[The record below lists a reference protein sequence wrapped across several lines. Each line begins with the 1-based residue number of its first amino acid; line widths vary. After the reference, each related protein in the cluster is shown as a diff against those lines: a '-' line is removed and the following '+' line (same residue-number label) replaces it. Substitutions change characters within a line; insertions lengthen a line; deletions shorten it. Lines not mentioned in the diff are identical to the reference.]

1 MNALNIRYMQHLGC
15 KILIL
20 TFLEASK
27 PADLIQMFINCF
39 TVQMLCSCSP
49 EDKC

>member
-1 MNALNIRYMQHLGC
+1 MLKISDICNIWVA
-15 KILIL
+15 KIPIL
-20 TFLEASK
+20 TFLEASE
-27 PADLIQMFINCF
+27 PAVLIQMFINCF